1 MAVPASS
8 GTAQGLQAVPVT
20 TSPQGR
26 IWNELAAAEHPHGT
40 VLHLGARMG
49 QPIES
54 VHSLL
59 GAIGFAASALA
70 FAARDEWIGWQ
81 SQMRR
86 KRLRCVPIL
95 SRLLIRPASLPVPSQ
110 GGVPVPPRAASPGV
124 ECRLV
129 PVNQRVVCRDY
140 LEEISS
146 LSN

>member
-1 MAVPASS
+1 MNWPPPNTP
-8 GTAQGLQAVPVT
+8 TARSCTWAPECATQ
-20 TSPQGR
+20 
-26 IWNELAAAEHPHGT
+26 
-40 VLHLGARMG
+40 
-49 QPIES
+49 S

-95 SRLLIRPASLPVPSQ
+95 SRLLIRPASLPSPSQ

-124 ECRLV
+124 ECHLV
-129 PVNQRVVCRDY
+129 PVNQGV
-140 LEEISS
+140 L
-146 LSN
+146 